1 MLPIGLKFLK
11 FTKEADLASLISDI
25 DDLDIDKL
33 KTVSFDLY
41 ELSNVAENDNIK
53 KLYMMNWLK
62 NLMLFKLLML
72 LIKLKKLT
80 IIQKLV
86 NLKGKYLT

>member
-11 FTKEADLASLISDI
+11 FAKEADLASLISDI

-53 KLYMMNWLK
+53 KAVYDELV
-62 NLMLFKLLML
+62 
-72 LIKLKKLT
+72 KKFNAIQT
-80 IIQKLV
+80 IDAIDQVKQADY
-86 NLKGKYLT
+86 KTKID

>member
-11 FTKEADLASLISDI
+11 FAKEVDLASLISDI
-25 DDLDIDKL
+25 DRLDIDKL

-53 KLYMMNWLK
+53 KAVYDELV
-62 NLMLFKLLML
+62 
-72 LIKLKKLT
+72 KKFNAIQT
-80 IIQKLV
+80 IDAIDQVKQADY
-86 NLKGKYLT
+86 NTKID

>member
-11 FTKEADLASLISDI
+11 FAKEVDLASLISDI
-25 DDLDIDKL
+25 DGLDIDKL

-53 KLYMMNWLK
+53 KAVYDELV
-62 NLMLFKLLML
+62 
-72 LIKLKKLT
+72 KKFNAIQT
-80 IIQKLV
+80 IDAIDQVKQADY
-86 NLKGKYLT
+86 KTKID